1 MNISVTKCEKRG
13 VMPPVDKLGFGNY
26 FTDHMFIMEYD
37 EAAFSCL
44 GHGTMWRA

>member
-26 FTDHMFIMEYD
+26 FTDHMFIMDYD
-37 EAAFSCL
+37 EQN
-44 GHGTMWRA
+44 G